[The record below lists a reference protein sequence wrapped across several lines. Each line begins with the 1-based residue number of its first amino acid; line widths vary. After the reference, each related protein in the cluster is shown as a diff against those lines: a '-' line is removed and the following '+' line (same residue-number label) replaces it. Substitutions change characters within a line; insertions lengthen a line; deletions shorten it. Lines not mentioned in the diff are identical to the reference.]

1 MAKRGLYTLL
11 SLIAFCLIWW
21 LVAALA
27 ESRMLPTPGAVAS
40 VFAAETR
47 DGEMWRH
54 VAITLARVGAAFAI
68 AMIVGIAIGLGMGRL
83 RRLDQA
89 FDAWLVLAL
98 NMPALVIIILAYVWF
113 GLTEA
118 AAIGAVAVNK
128 IPTVVV
134 TVREGAR
141 ALERDYLELAQV
153 YRFGPW
159 RSFRH
164 VVLPQLA
171 PFVVAAARSG
181 LSLIWKIV
189 LVVELLGRSDGVG
202 FQLGIFFQLFDV
214 PSILAYALAFI
225 LVIQLLELGLIQ
237 PLERRVAAWR
247 R

>member
-1 MAKRGLYTLL
+1 MQKRGLYTLL

-40 VFAAETR
+40 VFAAESR

-237 PLERRVAAWR
+237 PIARRVAAWR

>member
-54 VAITLARVGAAFAI
+54 VAITLARVAAAFAI

-89 FDAWLVLAL
+89 FDAWLVLGL